1 MLDDGREVRL
11 AEIEVPPLPETDAA
25 PGAVAATVALAQ
37 LGLWTNPYYDLLD
50 ADKPVGVVARDRR
63 FALAKGNVVSVRVS
77 GATSYSYVNFG
88 RRWTEDFTV
97 TILKRNARSFA
108 AVGIEPK
115 GLAGRRVRVW
125 IEERRGPGS
134 KHSPGTGE

>member
-1 MLDDGREVRL
+1 VLDDGREVRL

-25 PGAVAATVALAQ
+25 PGAVALAQ

-50 ADKPVGVVARDRR
+50 ADEPVGRGGQASPFCAGKGKVVP
-63 FALAKGNVVSVRVS
+63 VRVS

-108 AVGIEPK
+108 EVGIEPK
-115 GLAGRRVRVW
+115 GLAGRRVRV
-125 IEERRGPGS
+125 
-134 KHSPGTGE
+134 

>member
-25 PGAVAATVALAQ
+25 PGMVALAQ

-50 ADKPVGVVARDRR
+50 AHEPVGVVARHRR
-63 FALAKGNVVSVRVS
+63 FALAKGEAVSVRES

-115 GLAGRRVRVW
+115 GLGGRRVLVG
-125 IEERRGPGS
+125 IEGRRGPGS
-134 KHSPGTGE
+134 KPWAGMVSE